1 MRNILFIATLCVAI
15 SSCSGTRNV
24 KKDEIKIENS
34 EATNTE
40 IDTDIVID
48 SSKDSTVDTTK
59 KKQSDADV
67 VDTEENLE
75 PIDPNKPMKKTV
87 EEKDGKKITTYENA
101 NVNSK
106 SKVDKSKIVE
116 DENIID
122 KSSEKVK
129 YTGSTKIKHDSNS
142 NSNIESTSR
151 ESNRKSGFP
160 WWLVIV
166 ILTVLSILYYKFK
179 K

>member
-1 MRNILFIATLCVAI
+1 MRNILFIAALCVAI

-40 IDTDIVID
+40 ISTDIVIN
-48 SSKDSTVDTTK
+48 SNKDSTVDTTK
-59 KKQSDADV
+59 KKQSDVDV

-75 PIDPNKPMKKTV
+75 PIDPDKPMKKTV
-87 EEKDGKKITTYENA
+87 EEKDGKKTTTYENA
-101 NVNSK
+101 KVNNK

-122 KSSEKVK
+122 KSLEKVK
-129 YTGSTKIKHDSNS
+129 YNGSTKIKQDSNR
-142 NSNIESTSR
+142 NNNIESTSR
-151 ESNRKSGFP
+151 ESNRTGGFP
-160 WWLVIV
+160 WWIVIV
-166 ILTVLSILYYKFK
+166 LIFISGFLYIKFK